1 MTWHLV
7 SDSSC
12 DLFELEGAGEDFDFS
27 TVPFNIQIGGHEYLD
42 EGDMDIDA
50 MLHENE
56 TSSELAH
63 TACPSLQTW
72 LDKFSKPGPV
82 LAFTISSALSGSYN
96 SAMAAKQLL
105 LETEPD
111 KQIEIIDSRATGPET
126 ALLIRLARSLIEK
139 HIAFENVVQR
149 VQEAADRTHIIFALR
164 SYHNLIKNG
173 RVSKLK
179 ALVAGHLGFW
189 GIGVGDEAGE
199 IAMRGKARGVK
210 HMIRFLLNEIKQ
222 TGLAGK
228 NVIISHCFNEEAAKE
243 LKSGLQELFS
253 GVSVDILPT
262 RGLDSFYAERGG
274 LIIGF

>member
-12 DLFELEGAGEDFDFS
+12 DLFDLEGAGESFDFS
-27 TVPFNIQIGGHEYLD
+27 TVPFTIRIGSHEFLD
-42 EGDMDIDA
+42 EGDMDIDG
-50 MLHENE
+50 MLQENE
-56 TSSELAH
+56 NTAELAR
-63 TACPSLQTW
+63 TACPSVQTW
-72 LDKFSKPGPV
+72 LDHFSKPGPV

-96 SAMAAKQLL
+96 SAVAAKNLL
-105 LETEPD
+105 LESEPD
-111 KQIEIIDSRATGPET
+111 KEIEIIDSRATGPET
-126 ALLIRLARSLIEK
+126 ALLIRLTRSLVEK
-139 HIAFENVVQR
+139 KLAFENIVDR
-149 VQEAADRTHIIFALR
+149 VREAADRTHIIFALK

-210 HMIRFLLNEIKQ
+210 HMIRFLLNEIKE

-228 NVIISHCFNEEAAKE
+228 DVIISHCFNEEAAKE
-243 LKSGLQELFS
+243 LKSGLQEMFS

-274 LIIGF
+274 LIIGY

>member
-7 SDSSC
+7 SDSCC
-12 DLFELEGAGEDFDFS
+12 DLFDQTGEGFDFS
-27 TVPFNIQIGGHEYLD
+27 TVPFTIQIGEHTYLD
-42 EGDMDIDA
+42 EAEMDIDG
-50 MLHENE
+50 MLRENE
-56 TSSELAH
+56 TSSEVAH

-96 SAMAAKQLL
+96 SAMAAKRLL

-111 KQIEIIDSRATGPET
+111 KQIEIIDSRATGPEA
-126 ALLIRLARSLIEK
+126 ALLVRLARSLVEK
-139 HIAFENVVQR
+139 RLAFESVVQR
-149 VQEAADRTHIIFALR
+149 VQEAADRTHIIFALK
-164 SYHNLIKNG
+164 SYHNLIKSG

-199 IAMRGKARGVK
+199 IAMRGKARGAK
-210 HMIRFLLNEIKQ
+210 NMIRFLLNEIKE
-222 TGLAGK
+222 TGIAGK
-228 NVIISHCFNEEAAKE
+228 DIIISHCFNEEAAQE
-243 LKSGLQELFS
+243 LKRGLQELFA
-253 GVSVDILPT
+253 GVSVDVLPT

-274 LIIGF
+274 LIIGY

>member
-1 MTWHLV
+1 MSWHIV

-12 DLFELEGAGEDFDFS
+12 DLFELDGAGEELDFA
-27 TVPFNIQIGGHEYLD
+27 TVPFTIQIGGHEYLD
-42 EGDMDIDA
+42 EGNMDIDG
-50 MLHENE
+50 MLQENE
-56 TSSELAH
+56 SSAEIAR
-63 TACPSLQTW
+63 TACPSVQTW
-72 LDKFSKPGPV
+72 LEKFSKPGPV

-96 SAMAAKQLL
+96 SAVAAKNLL

-111 KQIEIIDSRATGPET
+111 KEIEIIDSRATGPET
-126 ALLIRLARSLIEK
+126 ALLIRLTRSLVEK
-139 HIAFENVVQR
+139 KMAFENIVDR
-149 VQEAADRTHIIFALR
+149 VREAADRTHIIFALK

-210 HMIRFLLNEIKQ
+210 HMIRFLLNEIKE

-228 NVIISHCFNEEAAKE
+228 DVIISHCFNEEAANE
-243 LKSGLQELFS
+243 LKSGLQEIFS
-253 GVSVDILPT
+253 GVSVDILST

-274 LIIGF
+274 LIIGY

>member
-126 ALLIRLARSLIEK
+126 ALLIRLTRSLVEK
-139 HIAFENVVQR
+139 KMAFENIVDR
-149 VQEAADRTHIIFALR
+149 VREAADRTHIIFALK

-210 HMIRFLLNEIKQ
+210 HMVRFLLNEIKQ

-228 NVIISHCFNEEAAKE
+228 EIVISHCFNEETARE
-243 LKSGLQELFS
+243 LKQGLQELFS
-253 GVSVDILPT
+253 GVTVDILPT

-274 LIIGF
+274 LIIGY

>member
-1 MTWHLV
+1 MIWHLV

-12 DLFELEGAGEDFDFS
+12 DLFQLEGAGESFDFS
-27 TVPFNIQIGGHEYLD
+27 TVPFAIQIGKHDFLD
-42 EGDMDIDA
+42 EQEMDIDA
-50 MLHENE
+50 MLRENE
-56 TSSELAH
+56 SSAEVAH

-72 LDKFSKPGPV
+72 LDQFSKPGPV

-96 SAMAAKQLL
+96 SAVAAKQLL
-105 LETEPD
+105 METEPD
-111 KQIEIIDSRATGPET
+111 KQIEIIDSRATGPEL
-126 ALLIRLARSLIEK
+126 AILIRLARSLVEK
-139 HIAFENVVQR
+139 RFSFENIAER
-149 VQEAADRTHIIFALR
+149 LHEAADRTHIIFALK

-210 HMIRFLLNEIKQ
+210 NMIRFLLNEIKE
-222 TGLAGK
+222 TGVAGK
-228 NVIISHCFNEEAAKE
+228 EIIISHCFNEEAALE
-243 LKSGLQELFS
+243 LKRGMQELFS
-253 GVSVDILPT
+253 GISVDILPT

-274 LIIGF
+274 LIIGY